1 MLRGRLQDRPAVKA
15 RTFALSVFSVGLT
28 MIGGGL
34 LTSAQTTTPSPTAAT
49 ACPAGTPTSGGDA
62 SELCIGEFDIYYK
75 PNLATVPSDQAVKTV
90 LHNQGEA
97 DHNFS
102 ITDRGNPGLKNLNIS
117 VTTTSGETGEATI
130 NAPEGVYYFFCNQP
144 GHEAAGMRGYLT
156 VKKGAPVSTSEATVT
171 PRAG

>member
-1 MLRGRLQDRPAVKA
+1 MLKGRLHNRPVVKA
-15 RTFALSVFSVGLT
+15 RTIALSVFSVGLT
-28 MIGGGL
+28 MIGGAL
-34 LTSAQTTTPSPTAAT
+34 LTSAQTTTPSPTAA
-49 ACPAGTPTSGGDA
+49 ADCPAGTPTSGAA

-75 PNLATVPSDQAVKTV
+75 PNLATVPSDQAVKAV

-102 ITDRGNPGLKNLNIS
+102 ITDHGNPGLKNLNIS
-117 VTTTSGETGEATI
+117 VTTKSGETGEATI

-156 VKKGAPVSTSEATVT
+156 VKKDAPLSTSEATVT